1 MEQQTM
7 GKVLVVDDELGVRES
22 IRLTLKDLH
31 EVVLM
36 DSGEAALEYLNT
48 NEVEVVFLDIM
59 MPGMSGLE
67 ALRILKAN
75 ENSPEVIM
83 VTATRTVDN
92 AVQAMKYG
100 AFEYIMKPFDVD
112 ELKILAE
119 RAIENRR
126 LAIECLVLKQQMDE
140 SKERFYKQLEDKVS
154 ERTHELEVA
163 NLKLRETNEQLVRTE
178 KLASLGELV
187 AGVAHEL
194 NNKLLPVLAYSQL
207 LKEQEFSDD
216 ILRYVDTIEKSAA
229 GASAV
234 VSSLLNFARPSSSR
248 RDLVNLNSTMRDTLA
263 LLDYRIST
271 SRIDVDVQL
280 DDDLPE
286 TMADE
291 KQISQ
296 VFLNLVNNA
305 FQAMEETGGKLMI
318 RSLRESDRIHF
329 IVSDTG
335 CGIPTEN
342 LSKIFD
348 PFFSTKGSGGTGLG
362 LSVSY
367 GLISAHGG
375 EISVESTLDKGT
387 TFKIQLPVS
396 RVSRRAEKQTV
407 DSPSGTESEKFRVL
421 VAEDDLDCRAAVSD
435 ILKMEYDV
443 SAVENGEEAIAELSK
458 EEYDLVI
465 IDCMMPGL
473 NGFELY
479 KWMLDNRAEL
489 REKVVFMTGDIFV
502 PEIKSFLE
510 TTGCP
515 YITKPFAMDDFR
527 RTVNSAL
534 TGV

>member
-1 MEQQTM
+1 M

-36 DSGEAALEYLNT
+36 DSGESALEYLKE
-48 NEVEVVFLDIM
+48 NEVEVIFLDIM

-67 ALRILKAN
+67 ALRVVKAN
-75 ENSPEVIM
+75 ENSPEVVM

-100 AFEYIMKPFDVD
+100 AFEYIMKPFDVE

-126 LAIECLVLKQQMDE
+126 LSIECAVLKEQMDK
-140 SKERFYKQLEDKVS
+140 SKELFYRQLEDKVS
-154 ERTHELEVA
+154 ERTQELEKA
-163 NLKLRETNEQLVRTE
+163 NVKLRETNEQLVRTE

-207 LKEQEFSDD
+207 LKEQDFSDD

-248 RDLVNLNSTMRDTLA
+248 RDAVNLNDTMRDTLA
-263 LLDYRIST
+263 LLDYRINAS
-271 SRIDVDVQL
+271 SIDVDVRL
-280 DDDLPE
+280 DEDLPE

-305 FQAMEETGGKLMI
+305 FQAMDKSGGTLGI
-318 RSLRESDRIHF
+318 RSICEADRIYF

-335 CGIPTEN
+335 CGIPQEN
-342 LSKIFD
+342 LSRIFD

-375 EISVESTLDKGT
+375 EISIESTVDKGT
-387 TFKIQLPVS
+387 TFKIQLPV
-396 RVSRRAEKQTV
+396 VKGIEKEQEEA
-407 DSPSGTESEKFRVL
+407 TETEASLQRDKFRVL
-421 VAEDDLDCRAAVSD
+421 VAEDDLDCRSAVSD
-435 ILKMEYDV
+435 ILRMDHLV
-443 SAVENGEEAIAELSK
+443 SAVENGEEAVKQLS
-458 EEYDLVI
+458 EEDFDLVI

-479 KWMLDNRAEL
+479 KWLLDNRPML
-489 REKVVFMTGDIFV
+489 KEKVIFMTGDIFV

-527 RTVNSAL
+527 RTVNSTL
-534 TGV
+534 TDA